1 MTKTLTSKTT
11 MLLSPNLTHSTIR
24 HGFFGR
30 KGGVSTGLYTSLNCA
45 YGTGDAPENVMENYE
60 TIRRA
65 LGANGYC
72 KAHQIHSN
80 IAVIAD
86 KAWPREAAPQADALI
101 TNVPGLMIGITTAD
115 CLPILF
121 ADSKAGVVAAAHAGW
136 KGAIGGI
143 IEAIITQMKTFGARD
158 IVAAIGPA
166 IAQQSYEV
174 GPEFRERFM
183 EERAENAVFF
193 IPSARAEHYMFDLK
207 SYAKQRL
214 ERAGVCDINIL
225 ANDTCLEENDFFSYR
240 RSCLRGEPAY
250 GCQFSAITLT

>member
-1 MTKTLTSKTT
+1 MFSCPTLNKIS
-11 MLLSPNLTHSTIR
+11 HIR

-30 KGGVSTGLYTSLNCA
+30 NGGVSQGLYSSLNCA
-45 YGTGDAPENVMENYE
+45 YGTGDALEHVDENYQI
-60 TIRRA
+60 IRRA
-65 LGANGYC
+65 LGAKSYC

-86 KAWPREAAPQADALI
+86 KPWARAKAPQADALI

-121 ADSKAGVVAAAHAGW
+121 ADHKAGVIAAAHAGW
-136 KGAIGGI
+136 RGAIGGI
-143 IEAIITQMKTFGARD
+143 IEATLTQMKTLGARD

-166 IAQQSYEV
+166 ISQNSYEV
-174 GPEFRERFM
+174 GPEFYAQFI
-183 EERAENAVFF
+183 AENKDNASFF
-193 IPSARAEHYMFDLK
+193 IGSARAGHYMFDLK

-214 ERAGVCDINIL
+214 EHAGIGNINVL

-240 RSCLRGEPAY
+240 RSCLRKETGY
-250 GCQFSAITLT
+250 GCQLSAIILE